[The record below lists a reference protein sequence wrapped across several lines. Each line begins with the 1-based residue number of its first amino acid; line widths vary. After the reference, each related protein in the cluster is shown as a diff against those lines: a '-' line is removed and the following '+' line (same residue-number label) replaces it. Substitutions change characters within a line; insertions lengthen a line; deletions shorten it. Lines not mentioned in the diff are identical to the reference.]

1 MKNSNMQ
8 KGAIKDLIY
17 GGLEEILTNKNYYYH
32 SSVGRDYSHL
42 TDEGK
47 IAVVEF
53 MDLMAWKIKQAEDSD
68 LERRA
73 KEQVMTALKGKE

>member
-1 MKNSNMQ
+1 MQ

-17 GGLEEILTNKNYYYH
+17 GGVEEILNNRNYYYH

-42 TDEGK
+42 TDDGK
-47 IAVVEF
+47 VAIIEF
-53 MDLMAWKIKQAEDSD
+53 MDLMAWKIKEANEAD

-73 KEQVMTALKGKE
+73 KQQVLDALKGENGKGKE